1 METFF
6 INLYK
11 DGYIY
16 KGDRIVNWCPHCN
29 TAVSDIEVEHED
41 ENGKLYYI
49 KYKIENSDKFLLI
62 ATTRPETLLG
72 DLAVSV
78 NPKDER
84 YKDLVGKNVILPL
97 VNKLIPIIEDSYVDM
112 EYGTGVVKITPHMIQ
127 MTLK

>member
-16 KGDRIVNWCPHCN
+16 KDDRIVNWCPHCN

-78 NPKDER
+78 NPKDR
-84 YKDLVGKNVILPL
+84 
-97 VNKLIPIIEDSYVDM
+97 
-112 EYGTGVVKITPHMIQ
+112 KI
-127 MTLK
+127 